1 MWINTDLPPDEG
13 LKFLGPPSW
22 TSKSFN
28 LLNYLPPEM
37 VSLVVLLDELPL
49 LGLNVK
55 CSSCPFDFSLP
66 DINVGIGSAQ
76 KWPSKDDGYF

>member
-1 MWINTDLPPDEG
+1 MQDEG
-13 LKFLGPPSW
+13 LGFLGPPSW

-37 VSLVVLLDELPL
+37 VSLWSGFECEVFFFSVYVEL
-49 LGLNVK
+49 
-55 CSSCPFDFSLP
+55 DFSFP
-66 DINVGIGSAQ
+66 DIKVGIGSAQ